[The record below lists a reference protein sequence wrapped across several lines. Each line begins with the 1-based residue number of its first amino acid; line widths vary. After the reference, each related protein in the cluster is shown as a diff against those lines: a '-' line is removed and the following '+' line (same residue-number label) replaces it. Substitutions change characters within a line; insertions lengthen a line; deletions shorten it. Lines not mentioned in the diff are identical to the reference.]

1 VDGAYYQNI
10 TGKATLDM
18 GFNHICANKI
28 SPPFQSKMLTPQNDP
43 QGEICLTAAYD
54 RHRWD
59 SGGAFQHLCH
69 NMPANGYVTLCLFQT
84 IPAAQHL

>member
-28 SPPFQSKMLTPQNDP
+28 SPPFQGQMVKPQND
-43 QGEICLTAAYD
+43 LKVKYA
-54 RHRWD
+54 
-59 SGGAFQHLCH
+59 
-69 NMPANGYVTLCLFQT
+69 
-84 IPAAQHL
+84 